1 MLILLNSNSAV
12 AISVTC
18 FLKIIY
24 LFLFLTALGLHGC
37 TEAFSSEWALFFF
50 CGAGASYCG
59 GFSCFRAQAL
69 GAPASVVAARRLSC
83 SVACGIFLD
92 RNPTC
97 VPCVG
102 RQVHIHCATREV
114 PVTCFPV
121 EFFYPSTL
129 R

>member
-1 MLILLNSNSAV
+1 MAAQRLSLVSGHYS
-12 AISVTC
+12 
-18 FLKIIY
+18 
-24 LFLFLTALGLHGC
+24 
-37 TEAFSSEWALFFF
+37 FFVVL
-50 CGAGASYCG
+50 GASYCG

-92 RNPTC
+92 RNPTR